1 MIVENLTPHVGRA
14 CIQLPNHNVI
24 LFTTLAQI
32 EVPVIMQVDTIIFD
46 NEAMTLKIVW
56 RKAIPKVLE
65 PNEVQVYF
73 NEDPNLQLFV

>member
-1 MIVENLTPHVGRA
+1 MLVE

-46 NEAMTLKIVW
+46 NEAMTLKLYGEK
-56 RKAIPKVLE
+56 RYLKFLSPMKFKY
-65 PNEVQVYF
+65 YF
-73 NEDPNLQLFV
+73 NDDPNLQLFV

>member
-1 MIVENLTPHVGRA
+1 
-14 CIQLPNHNVI
+14 
-24 LFTTLAQI
+24 
-32 EVPVIMQVDTIIFD
+32 MQVDTIIFD